1 MYKLEVL
8 SLAKDDI
15 YNIISYISKNLKNIT
30 AAKKLIKN
38 FEESAKSIMDYPYGI
53 PVYQAMGKLENEY
66 RCIKVKNFLMFYTI
80 NEKEKTIIIVRIV
93 YRKMNMKEVL
103 K

>member
-30 AAKKLIKN
+30 AAKN
-38 FEESAKSIMDYPYGI
+38 
-53 PVYQAMGKLENEY
+53 
-66 RCIKVKNFLMFYTI
+66 
-80 NEKEKTIIIVRIV
+80 
-93 YRKMNMKEVL
+93 
-103 K
+103 